1 MWVRGEKEAAESH
14 SSDSFFV
21 LLKLS
26 VSEVVKQLLGAEKEA
41 LMDGQG
47 LGFLDSQSSDAWALP
62 HQRASLLTKEDFSQQ
77 ISSTL
82 FAGFESL
89 PSRSLNLNREQTV
102 KLECAYVSGIPG

>member
-47 LGFLDSQSSDAWALP
+47 LGLLDSQSSDAWALP
-62 HQRASLLTKEDFSQQ
+62 HQRASLLTKEPRG
-77 ISSTL
+77 L
-82 FAGFESL
+82 FPTNIKYFIC
-89 PSRSLNLNREQTV
+89 R
-102 KLECAYVSGIPG
+102 I